1 MRVVCSP
8 ESKHSGLNCFVQQ
21 RPQVYIPCMS
31 PRNYA
36 GCIGILSG
44 LFRALL
50 AQFGLTPKLK
60 RGLAASEAGKHTKPL
75 AAL

>member
-36 GCIGILSG
+36 GCIGIPSG

-50 AQFGLTPKLK
+50 AQFGLTPKSR
-60 RGLAASEAGKHTKPL
+60 RGLAARDSTEAVD
-75 AAL
+75 AL